1 MRCRVIR
8 HYCQKAMPRARRTSS
23 ISRHRLKG
31 GRYRGISMA
40 WRSRVCRK
48 IQVPANMEHS
58 QTRRRLNF
66 SLNSVPQRYGWCCWR
81 GLNSRPLPYQGS
93 ALPLSYNSQGPSARL
108 PLAPGRG
115 VPQPLDAGRA
125 CCQVHGHGKAR
136 QIPAQ
141 TRAVARRKARR
152 SAAGESAPPQ
162 GPSTGQ
168 GCGGSRAPA
177 AQPGKS
183 QGIKPGFPQRPIW
196 AICQPKG
203 QRPQA

>member
-1 MRCRVIR
+1 MRHVPFGSGTRRSFQIRVAYSTAPR
-8 HYCQKAMPRARRTSS
+8 GRRARP
-23 ISRHRLKG
+23 LK
-31 GRYRGISMA
+31 R
-40 WRSRVCRK
+40 
-48 IQVPANMEHS
+48 
-58 QTRRRLNF
+58 
-66 SLNSVPQRYGWCCWR
+66 WCCWR

-141 TRAVARRKARR
+141 TCAVARRKAGR

-168 GCGGSRAPA
+168 GCGGSRAKARPPTKA
-177 AQPGKS
+177 
-183 QGIKPGFPQRPIW
+183 QGIKPGFPQPPIW